1 MNKQGFYVVQ
11 ALMSPSP
18 RVSVIIIVES
28 YNVVTGIQESL
39 NLTGFLSGSL
49 EEDEAREILAEFL
62 LCNLLASPP
71 LVK

>member
-1 MNKQGFYVVQ
+1 MNNQGFYVVQ

-18 RVSVIIIVES
+18 RVSIIITVEN
-28 YNVVTGIQESL
+28 YNVVTGIQESH
-39 NLTGFLSGSL
+39 NLTVFLSGSL

-62 LCNLLASPP
+62 LCNLLAVPP

>member
-1 MNKQGFYVVQ
+1 MVQ

-62 LCNLLASPP
+62 LCILLAVPP

>member
-1 MNKQGFYVVQ
+1 
-11 ALMSPSP
+11 MSPSP
-18 RVSVIIIVES
+18 RVSVIIIVEG
-28 YNVVTGIQESL
+28 YNIATGIQESL

-62 LCNLLASPP
+62 LCNLLAVPP

>member
-1 MNKQGFYVVQ
+1 MDKDVFYVVQ

-18 RVSVIIIVES
+18 RVNVIILVEG
-28 YNVVTGIQESL
+28 YNVVAGIQESHTL
-39 NLTGFLSGSL
+39 IVFLSGSL

-62 LCNLLASPP
+62 PCNLLALPP

>member
-1 MNKQGFYVVQ
+1 MNNQGFYVVQ

-62 LCNLLASPP
+62 LCNLLAVPP

>member
-1 MNKQGFYVVQ
+1 
-11 ALMSPSP
+11 MSPSP
-18 RVSVIIIVES
+18 RVSVIIIVEG
-28 YNVVTGIQESL
+28 YNIATGIQESL

-62 LCNLLASPP
+62 LCNFLAVPP

>member
-18 RVSVIIIVES
+18 RVSVIIIVEG
-28 YNVVTGIQESL
+28 YNIATGIQESL

-62 LCNLLASPP
+62 LCNLLAVPP